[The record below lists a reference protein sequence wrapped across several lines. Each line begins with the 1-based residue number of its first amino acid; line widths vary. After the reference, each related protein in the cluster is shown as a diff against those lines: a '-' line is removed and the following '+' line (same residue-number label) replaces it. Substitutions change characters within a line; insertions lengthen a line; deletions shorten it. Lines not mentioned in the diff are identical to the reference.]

1 MTQTKVPVIFDLD
14 GTLVDPAGGITGG
27 ISAALREMDLPVPE
41 QAVLNSMV
49 GPKLSDSL
57 LHLANVPSELVDET
71 IERYRGHYKETGI
84 GQSKLYPGI
93 FDLLEFFAET
103 GRPVAVATQK
113 PQSIARLVL
122 EHHGIA
128 DFFISIRG
136 AADDESLK
144 ANTASGKV
152 EIVAAALKDLHS
164 QPAVMVGDR
173 HQDVAGA
180 LANGLDCIGVSWGF
194 APDGELEEAGAV
206 AVVNTALELRSKI
219 EELDAVREA
228 ALSEVQNDGSL

>member
-1 MTQTKVPVIFDLD
+1 MTQTTVPVIFDLD

-27 ISAALREMDLPVPE
+27 ISAALRELNLPVPG

-57 LHLANVPSELVDET
+57 LHLANVPETLVNET
-71 IERYRGHYKETGI
+71 IERYRRHYKETGI
-84 GQSKLYPGI
+84 GQCKLYPGI
-93 FDLLEFFAET
+93 FELLEYFAES
-103 GRPVAVATQK
+103 GRAVAVATQK

-122 EHHGIA
+122 EHHKIA
-128 DFFISIRG
+128 DFFVSIRG
-136 AADDESLK
+136 AADNESLE

-152 EIVAAALKDLHS
+152 EIVGAALADLHS

-180 LANGLDCIGVSWGF
+180 MANGLDCIGVAWGF

-206 AVVNTALELRSKI
+206 AVVQTAAELRIKI
-219 EELDAVREA
+219 EELDAVRAA

>member
-1 MTQTKVPVIFDLD
+1 MTQTTVPVIFDLD

-27 ISAALREMDLPVPE
+27 ISAALREMGLPVPE

-57 LHLANVPSELVDET
+57 LHLANVSSELVDET

-128 DFFISIRG
+128 DFFVSIRG

-152 EIVAAALKDLHS
+152 EIVAAALNDLNS

-194 APDGELEEAGAV
+194 APDGELEQAGAV
-206 AVVNTALELRSKI
+206 AVVNTALELRTKI
-219 EELDAVREA
+219 EELDAVRAA

>member
-41 QAVLNSMV
+41 QAILNSMV

-57 LHLANVPSELVDET
+57 LHLANVPTELVDQV
-71 IERYRGHYKETGI
+71 IDRYRRHYKESGI
-84 GQSKLYPGI
+84 AQSKLYPGI
-93 FDLLEFFAET
+93 YDLLQYFAES

-128 DFFISIRG
+128 DFFVSIRG
-136 AADDESLK
+136 AADDESLG

-152 EIVAAALKDLHS
+152 EIVGAALADLDS

-180 LANGLDCIGVSWGF
+180 MANGLDCIGVGWGF
-194 APDGELEEAGAV
+194 APDGELEQAGAV
-206 AVVNTALELRSKI
+206 TVVTTALELKSTI
-219 EELDAVREA
+219 EELDAVRTA

>member
-1 MTQTKVPVIFDLD
+1 MTQTTVPVIFDLD

-27 ISAALREMDLPVPE
+27 ISAALRELNLPVPG

-57 LHLANVPSELVDET
+57 LHLANVPETLVNET
-71 IERYRGHYKETGI
+71 IERYRRHYKETGI

-93 FDLLEFFAET
+93 FELLEYFAES
-103 GRPVAVATQK
+103 GRAVAVATQK

-122 EHHGIA
+122 EHHKIA
-128 DFFISIRG
+128 DFFVSIRG
-136 AADDESLK
+136 AADNESLE

-152 EIVAAALKDLHS
+152 EIVGAALADLHS

-180 LANGLDCIGVSWGF
+180 MANGLDCIGVAWGF

-206 AVVNTALELRSKI
+206 AVVQTAAELRIKI
-219 EELDAVREA
+219 EELDAVRAA

>member
-1 MTQTKVPVIFDLD
+1 MTQTTVPVIFDLD

-27 ISAALREMDLPVPE
+27 ISAALRELNLPVPE

-57 LHLANVPSELVDET
+57 LHLANVPETLVNET
-71 IERYRGHYKETGI
+71 IERYRRHYKETGI

-93 FDLLEFFAET
+93 FELLEYFSES
-103 GRPVAVATQK
+103 GRAVAVATQK

-122 EHHGIA
+122 EHHNIA
-128 DFFISIRG
+128 DFFVSIRG
-136 AADDESLK
+136 AADNESLE

-152 EIVAAALKDLHS
+152 EIVGAALADLHS

-180 LANGLDCIGVSWGF
+180 MANGLDCIGVAWGF

-206 AVVNTALELRSKI
+206 AVVQTAAELRIKI
-219 EELDAVREA
+219 EELDAVRAA

>member
-1 MTQTKVPVIFDLD
+1 MTQTTVPVIFDLD

-93 FDLLEFFAET
+93 FDLLEYFAET

-128 DFFISIRG
+128 DFFVSIRG

-194 APDGELEEAGAV
+194 APDGELEQAGAV
-206 AVVNTALELRSKI
+206 AVVNTALELRTKI
-219 EELDAVREA
+219 EELDAVRAA

>member
-27 ISAALREMDLPVPE
+27 ISAALREMDLPVPG

-57 LHLANVPSELVDET
+57 LHLANVPTELVDEV
-71 IERYRGHYKETGI
+71 IDRYRRHYKETGI
-84 GQSKLYPGI
+84 AQSKLYPGI
-93 FDLLEFFAET
+93 HDLLQDFAES

-128 DFFISIRG
+128 GFFVSIRG
-136 AADDESLK
+136 AADDESLG

-152 EIVAAALKDLHS
+152 EIVGAALADLHS

-180 LANGLDCIGVSWGF
+180 MANGLDCIGVGWGF
-194 APDGELEEAGAV
+194 APDGELEQAGAV
-206 AVVNTALELRSKI
+206 AVVGTALELKSTI
-219 EELDAVREA
+219 EELDAVRAA
-228 ALSEVQNDGSL
+228 ALSEVQNDGSI

>member
-27 ISAALREMDLPVPE
+27 ISLALQEMGLPVPE

-57 LHLANVPSELVDET
+57 LRLAGVPGELVDET
-71 IERYRGHYKETGI
+71 IHRYRRHYKETGI
-84 GQSKLYPGI
+84 GQSRLYPGV
-93 FDLLEFFAET
+93 FDLLEFFAES

-122 EHHGIA
+122 DHHRIA
-128 DFFISIRG
+128 DFFVSIRG
-136 AADDESLK
+136 AADDESAK
-144 ANTASGKV
+144 ANTAPGKV
-152 EIVAAALKDLHS
+152 AIVGAALADLHS

-180 LANGLDCIGVSWGF
+180 MANGLDCIGVSWGF

-206 AVVNTALELRSKI
+206 AVVSTALELRTRI
-219 EELDAVREA
+219 EELDAVRAA
-228 ALSEVQNDGSL
+228 ALSEVQNDGSF

>member
-1 MTQTKVPVIFDLD
+1 MTQTTVPVIFDLD

-57 LHLANVPSELVDET
+57 LLLAHVPEALVNET
-71 IERYRGHYKETGI
+71 IERYRRHYRETGI

-93 FDLLEFFAET
+93 YELLQYFAAS
-103 GRPVAVATQK
+103 GRAVAVATQK

-122 EHHGIA
+122 EHHHIA
-128 DFFISIRG
+128 DFFVSIRG
-136 AADDESLK
+136 AADNESLE
-144 ANTASGKV
+144 ANTASGKI
-152 EIVAAALKDLHS
+152 EIVGAALSDLDS

-180 LANGLDCIGVSWGF
+180 MANGLDCIGVSWGF

-206 AVVNTALELRSKI
+206 AVVHTAVELRTKI
-219 EELDAVREA
+219 EELDAVRA
-228 ALSEVQNDGSL
+228 TALSEVQNDGSL

>member
-1 MTQTKVPVIFDLD
+1 MTQTTVPVIFDLD

-27 ISAALREMDLPVPE
+27 ISAALREMELPVPD

-57 LHLANVPSELVDET
+57 LHLAKVPADLVDET
-71 IERYRGHYKETGI
+71 IERYRAHYKDTGI
-84 GQSKLYPGI
+84 AQSKLYPGT
-93 FDLLEFFAET
+93 FELLEFFADS

-113 PQSIARLVL
+113 PQAIARLVL

-128 DFFISIRG
+128 GFFVSIRG
-136 AADDESLK
+136 AADDESLG
-144 ANTASGKV
+144 ANTAPGKV
-152 EIVAAALKDLHS
+152 EIVGAALADLQS

-194 APDGELEEAGAV
+194 AAEGELEESGAV
-206 AVVNTALELRSKI
+206 AVVATALELRTTI
-219 EELDAVREA
+219 EELDAVRAA

>member
-1 MTQTKVPVIFDLD
+1 VTQTKVPVIFNLD

-41 QAVLNSMV
+41 QAILNSMV

-57 LHLANVPSELVDET
+57 LHLANVPTELVDQV
-71 IERYRGHYKETGI
+71 IDRYRRHYKESGI
-84 GQSKLYPGI
+84 AQSKLYPGI
-93 FDLLEFFAET
+93 YGLLQYFAES

-128 DFFISIRG
+128 DFFVSIRG
-136 AADDESLK
+136 AADDESLG

-152 EIVAAALKDLHS
+152 EIVGAALADLHS

-180 LANGLDCIGVSWGF
+180 MANGLDCIGVGWGF
-194 APDGELEEAGAV
+194 APDGELEQAGAV
-206 AVVNTALELRSKI
+206 TVVTTALELKSTI
-219 EELDAVREA
+219 EELDAVRTA

>member
-1 MTQTKVPVIFDLD
+1 VTQTKVPVIFDLD

-41 QAVLNSMV
+41 QAILNSMV

-57 LHLANVPSELVDET
+57 LHLANVPTELVDQV
-71 IERYRGHYKETGI
+71 IDRYRRHYKESGI
-84 GQSKLYPGI
+84 AQSKLYPGI
-93 FDLLEFFAET
+93 YGLLQYFAES

-128 DFFISIRG
+128 DFFVSIRG
-136 AADDESLK
+136 AADDESLG

-152 EIVAAALKDLHS
+152 EIVGAALADLHS

-180 LANGLDCIGVSWGF
+180 MANGLDCIGVGWGF
-194 APDGELEEAGAV
+194 APDGELEQAGAV
-206 AVVNTALELRSKI
+206 TVVTTALELKSTI
-219 EELDAVREA
+219 EELDAVRTA

>member
-1 MTQTKVPVIFDLD
+1 MTQTTVPVIFDLD

-57 LHLANVPSELVDET
+57 LHLAHVPEALVNET
-71 IERYRGHYKETGI
+71 IERYRRHYRETGI

-93 FDLLEFFAET
+93 YELLQYFAAS
-103 GRPVAVATQK
+103 GRTVAVATQK

-122 EHHGIA
+122 EHHHIA
-128 DFFISIRG
+128 DFFVSIRG
-136 AADDESLK
+136 AADNESLK
-144 ANTASGKV
+144 ANTASGKI
-152 EIVAAALKDLHS
+152 EIVGAALSDLNS

-180 LANGLDCIGVSWGF
+180 MANGLDCIGVSWGF

-206 AVVNTALELRSKI
+206 AVVHTAVELRTKI
-219 EELDAVREA
+219 EELDAVRA
-228 ALSEVQNDGSL
+228 TALSEVQNDGSL

>member
-1 MTQTKVPVIFDLD
+1 MTQTTVPVIFDLD

-27 ISAALREMDLPVPE
+27 ISAALRELNLPVPE

-57 LHLANVPSELVDET
+57 LHLANVPEALVNET
-71 IERYRGHYKETGI
+71 IERYRRHYKETGI
-84 GQSKLYPGI
+84 GQSRLYPGI
-93 FDLLEFFAET
+93 LELLEYFAES
-103 GRPVAVATQK
+103 GRTVAVATQK
-113 PQSIARLVL
+113 PNSIARLVL
-122 EHHGIA
+122 EHHKIA
-128 DFFISIRG
+128 DFFVSIRG
-136 AADDESLK
+136 AADDESLE

-152 EIVAAALKDLHS
+152 EIVGAALADLHS

-180 LANGLDCIGVSWGF
+180 MANGLDCIGVAWGF

-206 AVVNTALELRSKI
+206 AVVQTAAELRTKI
-219 EELDAVREA
+219 EELDAVRAA

>member
-1 MTQTKVPVIFDLD
+1 VTQTTVPVIFDLD

-57 LHLANVPSELVDET
+57 LHLANVPGELVNEA
-71 IERYRGHYKETGI
+71 IERYRRHYKETGI

-93 FDLLEFFAET
+93 YELLEFFAES

-122 EHHGIA
+122 EHHEIA
-128 DFFISIRG
+128 DFFVSIRG
-136 AADDESLK
+136 AADDESLQ
-144 ANTASGKV
+144 ANVVSGKV
-152 EIVAAALKDLHS
+152 EIVGAALADLHS

-180 LANGLDCIGVSWGF
+180 MANGLDCIGVTWGF
-194 APDGELEEAGAV
+194 APDGELEEAGAI
-206 AVVNTALELRSKI
+206 AVVSTTRELRTKI
-219 EELDAVREA
+219 EELDAVRTA

>member
-1 MTQTKVPVIFDLD
+1 MTQTTVPVIFDLD

-27 ISAALREMDLPVPE
+27 ISVALREMNLPVPD

-57 LHLANVPSELVDET
+57 LHLAKVPADLVDET
-71 IERYRGHYKETGI
+71 IERYRRHYKETGI

-93 FDLLEFFAET
+93 FDLLEYFAES

-113 PQSIARLVL
+113 PQAIARLVL
-122 EHHGIA
+122 EHHKIA
-128 DFFISIRG
+128 DFFVSIRG
-136 AADDESLK
+136 AADDESLG

-152 EIVAAALKDLHS
+152 EIVGAALADLHS

-180 LANGLDCIGVSWGF
+180 MANGLDCIGVTWGF

-206 AVVNTALELRSKI
+206 AVVGTALDLRTKI
-219 EELDAVREA
+219 EELDAVRAA

>member
-1 MTQTKVPVIFDLD
+1 MTQTTVPVIFDLD

-57 LHLANVPSELVDET
+57 LHLADVPSELVDET
-71 IERYRGHYKETGI
+71 IERYRRHYKETGI

-122 EHHGIA
+122 EHHKIA
-128 DFFISIRG
+128 DFFVSIRG
-136 AADDESLK
+136 AADDESLG
-144 ANTASGKV
+144 ANTAPGKV
-152 EIVAAALKDLHS
+152 EIVGAALKDLHS

-173 HQDVAGA
+173 HQDVVGA

-194 APDGELEEAGAV
+194 APEGELEKAGAV
-206 AVVNTALELRSKI
+206 AVVATALELRSKI
-219 EELDAVREA
+219 EELDAVRTA

>member
-1 MTQTKVPVIFDLD
+1 MTQTTVPVIFDLD

-152 EIVAAALKDLHS
+152 EIVAAALNDLHS

-194 APDGELEEAGAV
+194 APDGELEDAGAV
-206 AVVNTALELRSKI
+206 AVVNTALELRTKI
-219 EELDAVREA
+219 EELDAVRAA

>member
-1 MTQTKVPVIFDLD
+1 MTQTTVPVIFDLD

-27 ISAALREMDLPVPE
+27 ISVALREMNLPVPD

-57 LHLANVPSELVDET
+57 LHLAKVPADLVDET
-71 IERYRGHYKETGI
+71 IERYRRHYKETGI

-93 FDLLEFFAET
+93 FDLLEYFAES
-103 GRPVAVATQK
+103 GRPAAVATQK
-113 PQSIARLVL
+113 PQAIARLVL
-122 EHHGIA
+122 EHHKIA
-128 DFFISIRG
+128 DFFVSIRG
-136 AADDESLK
+136 AADDESLG

-152 EIVAAALKDLHS
+152 EIVGAALADLHS

-180 LANGLDCIGVSWGF
+180 MANGLDCIGVTWGF

-206 AVVNTALELRSKI
+206 AVVGTALDLRTKI
-219 EELDAVREA
+219 EELDAVRAA

>member
-27 ISAALREMDLPVPE
+27 ISAALREMDLPVPG

-57 LHLANVPSELVDET
+57 LHLANVPTELVDEV
-71 IERYRGHYKETGI
+71 IDRYRRHYKETGI
-84 GQSKLYPGI
+84 AQSKLYPGI
-93 FDLLEFFAET
+93 QDLLQDFAES
-103 GRPVAVATQK
+103 GRPAAVATQK

-128 DFFISIRG
+128 GFFVSIRG
-136 AADDESLK
+136 AADDESLG

-152 EIVAAALKDLHS
+152 EIVGAALADLHS

-180 LANGLDCIGVSWGF
+180 MANGLDCIGVGWGF
-194 APDGELEEAGAV
+194 APDGELEQAGAV
-206 AVVNTALELRSKI
+206 AVVGTALELKSTI
-219 EELDAVREA
+219 EELDAVRAA
-228 ALSEVQNDGSL
+228 ALSEVQNDGSI

>member
-27 ISAALREMDLPVPE
+27 ISAALREMDLPVPG

-57 LHLANVPSELVDET
+57 LHLANVPTELVDEV
-71 IERYRGHYKETGI
+71 IDRYRRHYKETGI
-84 GQSKLYPGI
+84 AQSKLYPGI
-93 FDLLEFFAET
+93 QDLLQDFAES

-128 DFFISIRG
+128 GFFVSIRG
-136 AADDESLK
+136 AADDEYLG

-152 EIVAAALKDLHS
+152 EIVGAALADLHS

-180 LANGLDCIGVSWGF
+180 MANGLDCIGVGWGF
-194 APDGELEEAGAV
+194 APDGELEQAGAV
-206 AVVNTALELRSKI
+206 AVVGTALELKSTI
-219 EELDAVREA
+219 EELDAVRAA
-228 ALSEVQNDGSL
+228 ALSEVQNDGSI

>member
-41 QAVLNSMV
+41 QAILNSMV

-57 LHLANVPSELVDET
+57 LHLANVPTELVDQV
-71 IERYRGHYKETGI
+71 IDRYRRHYKESGI
-84 GQSKLYPGI
+84 AQSKLYPGI
-93 FDLLEFFAET
+93 YGLLQYFAES

-128 DFFISIRG
+128 DFFVSIRG
-136 AADDESLK
+136 AADDESLG

-152 EIVAAALKDLHS
+152 EIVGAALADLHS

-173 HQDVAGA
+173 HQDIAGA
-180 LANGLDCIGVSWGF
+180 MANGLDCIGVGWGF
-194 APDGELEEAGAV
+194 APDGELEQAGAV
-206 AVVNTALELRSKI
+206 TVVTTALELKSTI
-219 EELDAVREA
+219 EELDAVRTA

>member
-1 MTQTKVPVIFDLD
+1 MTQTTVPVIFDLD

-27 ISAALREMDLPVPE
+27 ISAALREMELPVPE

-57 LHLANVPSELVDET
+57 LHLANVPAELVDET
-71 IERYRGHYKETGI
+71 IDRYRRHYRETGI

-93 FDLLEFFAET
+93 FDLLEFFAES

-122 EHHGIA
+122 EHHNIA
-128 DFFISIRG
+128 DFFVSIRG
-136 AADDESLK
+136 AADDESVG
-144 ANTASGKV
+144 ANTTSGKV
-152 EIVAAALKDLHS
+152 EIVGAALADLHS

-180 LANGLDCIGVSWGF
+180 LANGLDCIGVAWGF
-194 APDGELEEAGAV
+194 APDGELEKAGAV
-206 AVVNTALELRSKI
+206 AVVETALELRSKI
-219 EELDAVREA
+219 EELDAVRAA

>member
-1 MTQTKVPVIFDLD
+1 VTQTTVPVIFDLD

-27 ISAALREMDLPVPE
+27 ISAALREMNLPVPE

-57 LHLANVPSELVDET
+57 LHLANVPESLVNET
-71 IERYRGHYKETGI
+71 IDRYRRHYKETGI

-93 FDLLEFFAET
+93 FELLEYFAES

-122 EHHGIA
+122 EHHKIT
-128 DFFISIRG
+128 DFFVSIRG
-136 AADDESLK
+136 AADNESLE

-152 EIVAAALKDLHS
+152 AIVGAALADLHS

-180 LANGLDCIGVSWGF
+180 MANGLDCIGVAWGF

-206 AVVNTALELRSKI
+206 AVVQTAAELRTKI
-219 EELDAVREA
+219 EELDAVRAA

>member
-1 MTQTKVPVIFDLD
+1 MTQTTVPVIFDLD

-71 IERYRGHYKETGI
+71 IERYRSHYKETGI

-122 EHHGIA
+122 EHHKIS
-128 DFFISIRG
+128 DFFVSIRG
-136 AADDESLK
+136 AADDESLG
-144 ANTASGKV
+144 ANTAPGKV
-152 EIVAAALKDLHS
+152 EIVGAALKDLHS

-173 HQDVAGA
+173 HQDVVGA

-206 AVVNTALELRSKI
+206 AVVATALELRTKI
-219 EELDAVREA
+219 EELDAVRTA

>member
-1 MTQTKVPVIFDLD
+1 MD

-27 ISAALREMDLPVPE
+27 ISAALREMGLPVPE

-128 DFFISIRG
+128 DFFVSIRG

-152 EIVAAALKDLHS
+152 EIVAAALNDLNS

-194 APDGELEEAGAV
+194 APDGELEQAGAV
-206 AVVNTALELRSKI
+206 AVVNTALELRTKI
-219 EELDAVREA
+219 EELDAVRAA